1 MKAFAPGSI
10 GNVGPGFDVLG
21 LAVDGIGDTV
31 SVELTEGPARVDEVT
46 GFDAELVP
54 RDPARNTA
62 AIAAIAW
69 LRAHGD
75 ERNPIVR
82 LHKGLPM
89 AGGMGGSAASSVAG
103 AYAAKLERTIGSA
116 GGADARPKGREALQ
130 LSHEAS
136 TDVIPSVSEEPGR
149 AGGTKHMPSAT
160 QPPGFLATLGMTRT
174 EQVSLKATD
183 IIAAALEAESLVSGR
198 HLDNLAASALGGLT
212 ISRSVDPIDVIAVR
226 VLAPWWIAL
235 VTPDAKIETKAA
247 RAMLPE
253 LWPRIEWVQQMANT
267 VALAHAFASGD
278 GELLARALD
287 DRYAEPIRA
296 ALIPHYYDIKR
307 AAVIA
312 GAFGCAISGSGPTMF
327 AVCEDEDVAR
337 RACDAMQNAS
347 GGVRLVHVGPI
358 ATEGVRRA

>member
-31 SVELTEGPARVDEVT
+31 SLELTDGAARVDEVT
-46 GFDAELVP
+46 GIDAELVP
-54 RDPARNTA
+54 REPSRNTA
-62 AIAAIAW
+62 VVAAVAW
-69 LRAHGD
+69 LRAHDD

-82 LHKGLPM
+82 IHKGLPL

-103 AYAAKLERTIGSA
+103 AYAA
-116 GGADARPKGREALQ
+116 ALHGEHAAAHAQ
-130 LSHEAS
+130 R
-136 TDVIPSVSEEPGR
+136 VIPSVSEGPGR
-149 AGGTKHMPSAT
+149 VGGTKIMSRAT
-160 QPPGFLATLGMTRT
+160 QPPGSHPTRGMTPKDADAFHLR
-174 EQVSLKATD
+174 

-212 ISRSVDPIDVIAVR
+212 ISRSVDPIDVIAVK
-226 VLAPWWIAL
+226 VAAAWWIAL
-235 VTPDAKIETKAA
+235 VTPEAKIETKAA

-253 LWPRIEWVQQMANT
+253 LWPRVEWVQQMANT
-267 VALAHAFASGD
+267 VSLAHAFAVGD

-287 DRYAEPIRA
+287 DRYAEPLRA
-296 ALIPHYYDIKR
+296 SLIPHYYDIKR
-307 AAVIA
+307 AAVLN

-337 RACDAMQNAS
+337 RVCDAMQNAS
-347 GGVRLVHVGPI
+347 GGVRLVHVGAI
-358 ATEGVRRA
+358 AAEGVRQV